1 MITKLQQGGQMEQ
14 QLAQLVQAAISGD
27 QQATQ
32 QIDQIMQAAKKG
44 DQKAIQLAQY
54 IQAIAQK
61 LQGSRK
67 ARLGAKLNYYNYLK
81 KGGTIC
87 PTCPKY
93 QLGGW
98 IDKKK
103 GIWNWDSLDRMKR
116 AQAYYQGRAN
126 YLSDDD
132 WKYIHSYPELESFLH
147 NVYKNSKLP
156 NVRIAIT
163 KDYQKNT
170 NNFPRGAKPDVTI
183 MSVPDSTNNY
193 KGYIGI
199 GKFVMKP
206 KQNQPSKQIPKQT
219 QKQSYGVGSS
229 RNNTQSYM
237 FGATDDFENMVSRE
251 HSNLLDSNWKKDIK
265 TWKDPRSGKS
275 YRYVTIDGINYLDNG
290 RYWNPEN
297 RSGGNYSWKPGWR
310 LFGGGFT
317 YY

>member
-14 QLAQLVQAAISGD
+14 QLVQLVQAAMSGD
-27 QQATQ
+27 QKATQ

-44 DQKAIQLAQY
+44 DQKALQLAQY

-93 QLGGW
+93 QQGGW
-98 IDKKK
+98 IDRKK
-103 GIWNWDSLDRMKR
+103 GIWNWDSLDRMNRVKN
-116 AQAYYQGRAN
+116 YYLGN
-126 YLSDDD
+126 INLSDED
-132 WKYIHSYPELESFLH
+132 WKYVYSNPELESFLH

-156 NVRIAIT
+156 NVQTTIGLN
-163 KDYQKNT
+163 KQGST
-170 NNFPRGAKPDVTI
+170 NNFPRGAEPNVI
-183 MSVPDSTNNY
+183 IESVPDSTNNY
-193 KGYIGI
+193 KGRIGI
-199 GKFVMKP
+199 GQFVMQP
-206 KQNQPSKQIPKQT
+206 RQKQSSKQTPKQT
-219 QKQSYGVGSS
+219 QKQSSGVSS
-229 RNNTQSYM
+229 FKSNTQNYM

-251 HSNLLDSNWKKDIK
+251 LSSLLNSNWRKDIK
-265 TWKDPRSGKS
+265 IWKDPRSGKS

-297 RSGGNYSWKPGWR
+297 RSGGNYFWKPGWR

>member
-14 QLAQLVQAAISGD
+14 QLAQLVQAAMSGD

-93 QLGGW
+93 QSGGW